1 MAMHSGEKANQT
13 ADLQCS
19 GCQDMI
25 HVDKGQTIPK
35 CDCGS
40 TTFQPAQQPASA
52 NKSNASQQK
61 YKKTG

>member
-19 GCQDMI
+19 GCQDTI
-25 HVDKGQTIPK
+25 RVEKGQTVPK

-40 TTFQPAQQPASA
+40 TTFQPTQASA
-52 NKSNASQQK
+52 AAGKSSSSQQK